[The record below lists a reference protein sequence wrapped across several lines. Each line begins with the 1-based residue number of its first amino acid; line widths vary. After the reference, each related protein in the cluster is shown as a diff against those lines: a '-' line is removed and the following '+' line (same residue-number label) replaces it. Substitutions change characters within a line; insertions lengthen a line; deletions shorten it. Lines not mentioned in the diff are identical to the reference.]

1 MVIDTLRHIDLRRC
15 VMRISLFKGKEQGV
29 TFCDRCG
36 SVCDDGCRR
45 NAVREAAL
53 QRGLA
58 GRFGI

>member
-1 MVIDTLRHIDLRRC
+1 LTYFDLRRNA
-15 VMRISLFKGKEQGV
+15 MRISLFKGKELGV

-45 NAVREAAL
+45 NAVREAAI

>member
-1 MVIDTLRHIDLRRC
+1 MK
-15 VMRISLFKGKEQGV
+15 ISLFRGKESSVG
-29 TFCDRCG
+29 FCDRCA
-36 SVCDDGCRR
+36 SVCDGRCCA

>member
-1 MVIDTLRHIDLRRC
+1 
-15 VMRISLFKGKEQGV
+15 MRISLFKGKEPGV

-45 NAVREAAL
+45 NAVREAAI